1 MSKQRASNN
10 TSLKY
15 LKREGLEQYIDFE
28 ASSQKFQSKRQEM
41 MASVDP
47 TNRIPFPPDPVDLHR
62 LHSAIRMRKV
72 TTILEFGV
80 GYSTLVM
87 ADAIEK
93 NRQAYGKY
101 IGTHLRRNNPF
112 EVHAVDADAYFIEKT
127 QLLLPKH
134 LREIV
139 HFHHS
144 EVSVVNVDGRV
155 ATYYEQLPNISPDF
169 IYLDGPDQFVA
180 SGDVRGIS
188 TKHPDRMPMSA
199 DILAFE
205 HFLTPGTIIIIDG
218 RTANARYLIANL
230 QRRWVHNHD
239 EKSDIHTLELRE
251 SPLGPYNRAQ
261 IEFCLGTDWLQDL
274 EQ

>member
-1 MSKQRASNN
+1 
-10 TSLKY
+10 
-15 LKREGLEQYIDFE
+15 
-28 ASSQKFQSKRQEM
+28 
-41 MASVDP
+41 
-47 TNRIPFPPDPVDLHR
+47 
-62 LHSAIRMRKV
+62 
-72 TTILEFGV
+72 
-80 GYSTLVM
+80 M

-101 IGTHLRRNNPF
+101 ISTHLRRNNPF

-144 EVSVVNVDGRV
+144 EVSVVNVDGHV

-205 HFLTPGTIIIIDG
+205 HFLTPGTLIIIDG

-230 QRRWVHNHD
+230 QRRWVHNHN
-239 EKSDIHTLELRE
+239 EKSDIHTLELQE